1 MSDTRSKTAPHA
13 RQVRI
18 LIIDDDN
25 LSRANAR
32 LLCEDL
38 IQKIETE
45 ENDADY
51 SLEILD
57 VATLE
62 DGIDALAEN
71 PVHIIFL
78 DKDLGQRSDGTA
90 INGVDHIKDLLAIQ
104 PFAKILVNTGDS
116 SYREVTRAMREGATD
131 YLMKNSAPDF
141 IEYRE
146 AVVKK
151 ALKLSRDDL
160 KKARAENKKNGG
172 LYSNFVCSS
181 PAMQRFEE
189 KMMAMAES
197 SRPVLLGGAT
207 GLGKG
212 AGARRLN
219 QLRAKHLGQTDR
231 PFIQENIGG
240 MQDTLVQSTLFGT
253 EPGGFTDASKKTK
266 PGLID
271 LAADGDIFLDEIG
284 DTSLDIQKKLLKVVE
299 ERQYMRVGGRVAIRT
314 NARFIFATNKNLKEL
329 VAKGLFREDLYRRIS
344 AFEENIPPLEERKSD
359 LPGIIEGFIR
369 NSLEDHP
376 SKRIEIADLPTD
388 LLAYL
393 TRDEI
398 PGNIRGIENDVTRLI
413 AYVPVDSAGRPNF
426 KDWRK
431 ILGFDSYSVAGKKSL
446 PVLELK
452 HFTSLESNF
461 LTKDFPGLKEAKAIF
476 ERKLLLEAVHK
487 YPNLTDTARV
497 LGISKAGAHVKMK
510 AANIRFD
517 GAER

>member
-1 MSDTRSKTAPHA
+1 MSGIQSETSLQ

-18 LIIDDDN
+18 LIIDDDD

-38 IQKIETE
+38 IQKIEAE
-45 ENDADY
+45 DGKQNY
-51 SLEILD
+51 SLTIVD
-57 VATLE
+57 VSTIE
-62 DGIDALAEN
+62 DGIEALAEN

-78 DKDLGQRSDGTA
+78 DKDLGLRADGSA
-90 INGVDHIKDLLAIQ
+90 IDGIDHIKELLAVQ
-104 PFAKILVNTGDS
+104 PFSKILVNTGDT

-131 YLMKNSAPDF
+131 SFMKNSAPDF

-151 ALKLSRDDL
+151 ALNLSHDDL
-160 KKARAENKKNGG
+160 KRARIENKKTTG
-172 LYSNFVCSS
+172 LYSNFVCES

-219 QLRAKHLGQTDR
+219 QLRAKHLAQKDR
-231 PFIQENIGG
+231 PFIQEKIGG
-240 MQDTLVQSTLFGT
+240 MQDALVQSTLFGT
-253 EPGGFTDASKKTK
+253 ELGGFTDASKETK
-266 PGLID
+266 HGLID
-271 LAADGDIFLDEIG
+271 LATDGDIFLDEIG
-284 DTSLDIQKKLLKVVE
+284 DTSLNIQKKLLKVVE
-299 ERQYMRVGGRVAIRT
+299 ERRYMRVGGRVAIKT

-344 AFEENIPPLEERKSD
+344 AFEENIPSLEERKSD
-359 LPGIIEGFIR
+359 LPGIIEGFIK

-376 SKRIEIADLPTD
+376 AKRIELSDLPTD

-413 AYVPVDSAGRPNF
+413 AYVPVDGAGRPNF

-431 ILGFDSYSVAGKKSL
+431 ILGFESRSVAGKKSL
-446 PVLELK
+446 SVLELK
-452 HFTSLESNF
+452 HFTSLETNF

-476 ERKLLLEAVHK
+476 ERKLLLEATHK